1 MKIIA
6 CVDNN
11 NGLLFNHRRLSK
23 DRNVILDIENMTK
36 ENKFTCSEYS
46 SHLFLNSDLKNFT
59 VKNELPQSG
68 YFFVEDILP
77 KDLKNVDEIILYQW
91 NREYPSD
98 LKFEIDP
105 KKYNEVDRKEFT
117 GYSHEKITK
126 IVLKRS

>member
-23 DRNVILDIENMTK
+23 DRNVILDIENVIK
-36 ENKFTCSEYS
+36 ENEFACSEYS
-46 SHLFLNSDLKNFT
+46 SQLFLNSKFKSFT
-59 VKNELPQSG
+59 IKNELPQGG
-68 YFFVEDILP
+68 YFFAEDILP
-77 KDLKNVDEIILYQW
+77 KDLKNVDEIILYRW

-98 LKFEIDP
+98 LKFEIDL
-105 KKYNEVDRKEFT
+105 KKYNEVDRKEFL

-126 IVLKRS
+126 IILKRS

>member
-23 DRNVILDIENMTK
+23 DRNVILDIENMVK
-36 ENKFTCSEYS
+36 ENEFACSEYS
-46 SHLFLNSDLKNFT
+46 SQLFLNSNLKKFT
-59 VKNELPQSG
+59 IKNELPQSG
-68 YFFVEDILP
+68 YYFAEDILP
-77 KDLKNVDEIILYQW
+77 KDLENVDEIILYQW

-98 LKFEIDP
+98 LKFEFDL
-105 KKYNEVDRKEFT
+105 KKYNEVDRKEFP

-126 IVLKRS
+126 IILKRS